1 LKLKKEVF
9 VVQQVTLDEAV
20 IHLSDLIEAAV
31 RGEDVF
37 ITKDELHSVQLVPHM
52 SKKRTRHFG
61 SAKGLIIMAEDFDA
75 ELPDFREYME

>member
-1 LKLKKEVF
+1 M
-9 VVQQVTLDEAV
+9 QQVTVDEAV

-37 ITKDELHSVQLVPHM
+37 ITKDEQHSVQLVPRV

-61 SAKGLIIMAEDFDA
+61 SAKGLIIMGEDFDA
-75 ELPDFREYME
+75 ELPDFREYRQ

>member
-1 LKLKKEVF
+1 M
-9 VVQQVTLDEAV
+9 QQVTVDEAV

-37 ITKDELHSVQLVPHM
+37 ITKDEQHSVQLVPHV
-52 SKKRTRHFG
+52 SEKRKRRFG
-61 SAKGLIIMAEDFDA
+61 SAKGLIVMAEDFDA